1 MNTTQ
6 WIQRIGLTLIVFF
19 AITPIITSAQGEPV
33 TPWEFSEYFATQ
45 ANREI
50 LSENK
55 HRADLLRFFCTTTKD
70 QTIASEQVL
79 YNANESLF
87 LQLLC
92 QHVSNSRKAIVDTDD
107 SYIAL
112 KTWAE
117 IGVYDSWYDPD
128 FAQRCSTSRMQEC
141 ELETVATTII
151 QSLFN
156 EYFTFGQ
163 AYVYGRPQPEEEN
176 IDETVKNFIKQILH
190 WLDVGDSASDYP
202 ETKKTVKSSIQK
214 ANNMIKRDIQILDV
228 DKILEKF
235 DDEISCEPK
244 TKWDIVICGLIWDK
258 LSPWQSFADL
268 LYNEYFFYRLWI
280 HFYAQQ
286 IQTNRGIFTDD
297 IRANSLKD
305 QQIERIGNI
314 QQHAHHTDK
323 ALTTATK
330 YLREM
335 YATYPIHIGMITYYE
350 KLYSLRGQLIALVTP
365 LYTLSDKL
373 QNVQDSQ

>member
-1 MNTTQ
+1 M
-6 WIQRIGLTLIVFF
+6 IFF
-19 AITPIITSAQGEPV
+19 AIFGMWVSAQTV
-33 TPWEFSEYFATQ
+33 QTPWEFSQEFATQ
-45 ANREI
+45 ANK
-50 LSENK
+50 LAANTN
-55 HRADLLRFFCTTTKD
+55 RANLLRFFCTVTKD
-70 QTIASEQVL
+70 RIIESEQVL
-79 YNANESLF
+79 YTANESLF

-92 QHVSNSRKAIVDTDD
+92 QQVSNPRKAIVDADE
-107 SYIAL
+107 SYVSL

-117 IGVYDSWYDPD
+117 IGIYDNWYDPD
-128 FAQRCSTSRMQEC
+128 FPQKCSTSRMQEC

-163 AYVYGRPQPEEEN
+163 AYVYGRPQPAEEN
-176 IDETVKNFIKQILH
+176 IDETVKNFIKDKLH

-214 ANNMIKRDIQILDV
+214 ANNMVKRDVQILDR
-228 DKILEKF
+228 DKILEQFGKP
-235 DDEISCEPK
+235 ICKPK
-244 TKWDIVICGLIWDK
+244 TKEDIVICGLIWDK
-258 LSPWQSFADL
+258 LSPWQSFIDL

-286 IQTNRGIFTDD
+286 IQINAGLFTDD
-297 IRANSLKD
+297 IRANDLVG
-305 QQIERIGNI
+305 QRIERVGNI
-314 QQHAHHTDK
+314 QRNVHYTDK
-323 ALTTATK
+323 ALTIATK

-350 KLYSLRGQLIALVTP
+350 KLYSLRGQLIGLVTP

>member
-1 MNTTQ
+1 
-6 WIQRIGLTLIVFF
+6 
-19 AITPIITSAQGEPV
+19 
-33 TPWEFSEYFATQ
+33 
-45 ANREI
+45 
-50 LSENK
+50 
-55 HRADLLRFFCTTTKD
+55 
-70 QTIASEQVL
+70 VL

-190 WLDVGDSASDYP
+190 
-202 ETKKTVKSSIQK
+202 
-214 ANNMIKRDIQILDV
+214 
-228 DKILEKF
+228 
-235 DDEISCEPK
+235 
-244 TKWDIVICGLIWDK
+244 
-258 LSPWQSFADL
+258 
-268 LYNEYFFYRLWI
+268 
-280 HFYAQQ
+280 
-286 IQTNRGIFTDD
+286 
-297 IRANSLKD
+297 
-305 QQIERIGNI
+305 
-314 QQHAHHTDK
+314 
-323 ALTTATK
+323 
-330 YLREM
+330 
-335 YATYPIHIGMITYYE
+335 
-350 KLYSLRGQLIALVTP
+350 
-365 LYTLSDKL
+365 
-373 QNVQDSQ
+373 